1 MGWALLPGTYP
12 FCKEVIKSY
21 LRFVRIL
28 YKRKK
33 NLISL
38 YMSADIYYIFIVVI
52 RKEVGLLKAQRLVR
66 QLRGDSYSM
75 MGLQT
80 ETEYR
85 FKINARKLFDLKTL
99 KLKKLD
105 DDVTLVIGK
114 LKFQNQG
121 PATIIVTEDVSAN
134 NLRELAQETDCM
146 IEGD

>member
-1 MGWALLPGTYP
+1 
-12 FCKEVIKSY
+12 
-21 LRFVRIL
+21 
-28 YKRKK
+28 
-33 NLISL
+33 
-38 YMSADIYYIFIVVI
+38 MSADIFYIFVVVI

-99 KLKKLD
+99 KLKKID

-114 LKFQNQG
+114 LKSQNQG
-121 PATIIVTEDVSAN
+121 PATIIVTDDVSAN
-134 NLRELAQETDCM
+134 NLRELAQESDCM

>member
-1 MGWALLPGTYP
+1 
-12 FCKEVIKSY
+12 
-21 LRFVRIL
+21 
-28 YKRKK
+28 
-33 NLISL
+33 
-38 YMSADIYYIFIVVI
+38 MSADIFYIFVVVI

-80 ETEYR
+80 ETEFR

-114 LKFQNQG
+114 LKSQNPG
-121 PATIIVTEDVSAN
+121 PSTMRVIEDVSAN
-134 NLRELAQETDCM
+134 NLRELAQESDCM
-146 IEGD
+146 IEDD